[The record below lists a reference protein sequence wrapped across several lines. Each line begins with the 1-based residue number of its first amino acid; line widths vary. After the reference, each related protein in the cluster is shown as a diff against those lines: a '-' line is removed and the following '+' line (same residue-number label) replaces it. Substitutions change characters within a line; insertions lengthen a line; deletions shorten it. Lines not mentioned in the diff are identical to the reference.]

1 LAQRERTEMFGRL
14 LRSSVLRSS
23 VLEHVV
29 SGIFCLAAVNLL
41 AVLTT
46 GGYQVAIGP
55 FVVSAHHLRTP
66 LLLLLALG
74 ITQVWLRGERRGI
87 PSAARLRSPLLLF
100 YTVVLIYS
108 LNGMTLGSGDTVPA
122 RYLPLSLLRE
132 RNFDLDEFPFL
143 YEPLVPYFLQRL
155 NDHLVSTYP
164 PWAAVLALP
173 LYVLPILGGISSHTP
188 FLAELEKASATFIT
202 ACSVVVLFFA
212 VRRVT
217 RETLAWW
224 VAVIYALATSSW
236 STSSQALW
244 QHGPSQLFVAL
255 LLYCLLRGLHEPR
268 FMGYAGLPLS
278 CAIVVRPVN
287 LVVALPISTYIL
299 WHHRRQS
306 GVFLLAIFPPLLL
319 AMAYNYSY
327 FGSPWMTGFA
337 AMSVNPATVWR
348 VAPSVFTTPL
358 FQGLLGVLGSPG
370 RGLLLYSP
378 IFLFSFV
385 GIAMVWRARNRVLL
399 KYVSLAPLLY
409 ILLVAKWRY
418 WEGGGSYG
426 PRLLADLTP
435 LLCLYLY
442 PPMERSQAA
451 PLLKWA
457 LIGLVTLSIG
467 FHALGVFSPGN
478 RTVQPWSWADS
489 PPVCYGRMVR
499 TEVRQAVAHL
509 ERMIWEIPTSRDVPR
524 QLAAT
529 YHLAKLVPGRTI
541 NPDAALIL
549 SVTARNIG
557 EAVWLARSKGDR
569 GAVRLAWRWF
579 QAHQDSPLGEGR
591 APLPY
596 DIRPGE
602 AAVLTT
608 AITSPHQPGE
618 YRLEVG
624 LLSEYVTWFSAQGVT
639 PLQVPIHVFSPD
651 VNTLLTTKLQAIDDH
666 PYLAIAV
673 DQPHYQRNDLL
684 LLTVDLVN
692 TAARTVDIYVILE
705 APNGVL
711 SFWNGGGFS
720 PYTGERGV
728 PMARGVDLAEGAR
741 VTGFPLLFG
750 RPVDLPA
757 GAYALSLVLT
767 ESNSPHVIARA
778 QATFTVEP

>member
-1 LAQRERTEMFGRL
+1 MFSHL

-23 VLEHVV
+23 VLERVANGV
-29 SGIFCLAAVNLL
+29 FCLAAVNLL

-74 ITQVWLRGERRGI
+74 MIQVWLRGEQRGI
-87 PSAARLRSPLLLF
+87 PTAARLRSPLLLF
-100 YTVVLIYS
+100 YAVVLIYS

-143 YEPLVPYFLQRL
+143 YEPLVPYFLRRL
-155 NDHLVSTYP
+155 NDHVVSTHP

-173 LYVLPILGGISSHTP
+173 LYVLPILGGISSHAP

-212 VRRVT
+212 VRRIT
-217 RETLAWW
+217 HETLAWW
-224 VAVIYALATSSW
+224 VAVIYALATSSL

-268 FMGYAGLPLS
+268 FMGYAGLPLA

-287 LVVALPISTYIL
+287 LVIALPIGAYIL
-299 WHHRRQS
+299 WHRRRQL
-306 GVFLLAIFPPLLL
+306 GIFLVAIFPPLLL
-319 AMAYNYSY
+319 AMAYNYSS
-327 FGSPWMTGFA
+327 FGSPLMTGFA
-337 AMSVNPATVWR
+337 SMSMNPATVWR
-348 VAPSVFTTPL
+348 GAPFLFATPL
-358 FQGLLGVLGSPG
+358 YEGLIGVLASPG

-385 GIAMVWRARNRVLL
+385 GIAMVWRARNHVLL
-399 KYVSLAPLLY
+399 KYMSLAPLLS
-409 ILLVAKWRY
+409 ILLVAKWRD
-418 WEGGGSYG
+418 WAGGASYG

-442 PPMERSQAA
+442 PPIERSQAA
-451 PLLKWA
+451 PLLKWT
-457 LIGLVTLSIG
+457 LIGLATLSIG

-489 PPVCYGRMVR
+489 PPVYYGR
-499 TEVRQAVAHL
+499 EVRQVVAHL
-509 ERMIWEIPTSRDVPR
+509 QRMIWEMPTSLDGPH

-529 YHLAKLVPGRTI
+529 YHLTKLVPGRTI
-541 NPDAALIL
+541 NPDAALTL
-549 SVTARNIG
+549 SVTARNVG
-557 EAVWLARSKGDR
+557 EAVWLARSRGDR
-569 GAVRLAWRWF
+569 GAVRLGWRWF
-579 QAHQDSPLGEGR
+579 QAHQDSPFGEGR

-596 DIRPGE
+596 DIWPGK
-602 AAVLTT
+602 AAVLTA
-608 AITSPHQPGE
+608 AITSPQQPGE
-618 YRLEVG
+618 YSLEVG
-624 LLSEYVTWFSAQGVT
+624 LLSEHVTWFSAQGVT
-639 PLQVPIHVFSPD
+639 PLRVPIHVFSPD
-651 VNTLLTTKLQAIDDH
+651 VNILLTTKLQVIDDH

-673 DQPHYQRNDLL
+673 DQPHYQRSDLL
-684 LLTVDLVN
+684 LLTMDLVN

-705 APNGVL
+705 APNGLL

-741 VTGFPLLFG
+741 AAGLPLLFS
-750 RPVDLPA
+750 RPLDLPT
-757 GAYALSLVLT
+757 GAYVLSLVLT
-767 ESNSPHVIARA
+767 ELNSPHVIARA